1 MSLQVGKAIYNIL
14 SNDAKVIDSVG
25 HKIYPLIADT
35 GTTFP
40 FIVYRRT
47 SIEPS
52 DSKDRFIYSE
62 DTYVEVV
69 IEIADLVKN
78 ALQGKKGNYSGINIH
93 DIRMTNADEDYIE
106 DTFIQNLTFNIKTN
120 GRTSN

>member
-14 SNDAKVIDSVG
+14 SNDAKVIDGVG

-47 SIEPS
+47 
-52 DSKDRFIYSE
+52 
-62 DTYVEVV
+62 
-69 IEIADLVKN
+69 
-78 ALQGKKGNYSGINIH
+78 
-93 DIRMTNADEDYIE
+93 
-106 DTFIQNLTFNIKTN
+106 
-120 GRTSN
+120 